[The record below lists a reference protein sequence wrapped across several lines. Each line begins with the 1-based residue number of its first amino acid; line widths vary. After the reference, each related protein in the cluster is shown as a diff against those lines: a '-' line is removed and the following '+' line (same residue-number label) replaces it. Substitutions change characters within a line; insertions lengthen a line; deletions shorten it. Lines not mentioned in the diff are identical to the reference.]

1 MNTELGRAEIGQ
13 WYRRSDKGETF
24 RVTGYDER
32 SRTIETQSF
41 DGDLDEI
48 DEETWSTLPLERVE
62 QPEDWTGPVD
72 DVEFDDLGY
81 TATEMRDAEWTEPLQ
96 PFRSGQEAWEDETPE
111 EDRDPESEGQ
121 PAEELVAED
130 VTVSEQL
137 G

>member
-1 MNTELGRAEIGQ
+1 MNTEVGRAEIGQ

-32 SRTIETQSF
+32 SRSIEVQSF

-48 DEETWSTLPLERVE
+48 EEESWKTLPLERVE
-62 QPEDWTGPVD
+62 EPEDWTGPVD

-81 TATEMRDAEWTEPLQ
+81 SATEMRTADWTEPLQ
-96 PFRSGQEAWEDETPE
+96 PFRAEQEAWEDETPE
-111 EDRDPESEGQ
+111 EDRDAQDKGWLS
-121 PAEELVAED
+121 EELTSYDATTSTE
-130 VTVSEQL
+130 L